1 MIRLLAALMLVLTA
15 GAALAQSPEPTLN
28 DAAQEARARALM
40 AELRCMVCQ
49 NESIDASPSPFAAE
63 VRAIVREQIVSG
75 RSDDE
80 IKTYLTDRYGE
91 AILYRPRVTLSTI
104 LLWLTPLL
112 ALLVGGGAMFSVLR
126 RAGEAPPDM

>member
-1 MIRLLAALMLVLTA
+1 MMRIILAFALCLCAGLAA
-15 GAALAQSPEPTLN
+15 AQTVEPTLS
-28 DAAQEARARALM
+28 DPQDEARARALM

-49 NESIDASPSPFAAE
+49 NESIDASPSPFAGE

-91 AILYRPRVTLSTI
+91 AILYRPRLTLSTI
-104 LLWLTPLL
+104 LLWLTPVL
-112 ALLVGGGAMFSVLR
+112 ALLIGAGVMHSILR
-126 RAGEAPPDM
+126 WAGDMPPDL